1 MQNIATS
8 NLSIININNKTSTYP
23 LVRFS
28 GFPST
33 ESRFLCA
40 FALQNP
46 HFPASRAQNRGFC
59 AFLAF
64 GTPVFRHFE
73 HKIEVF
79 VRFLPSEPTFSG
91 FTSTKSAFLCSSR
104 RGMALES
111 VTAETLTVTVA
122 FLQITEH
129 AYKMQIPHN
138 LIINF

>member
-8 NLSIININNKTSTYP
+8 KLSIININNKTSTNP

-33 ESRFLCA
+33 KSRFLCA
-40 FALQNP
+40 FTLRNP
-46 HFPASRAQNRGFC
+46 HFRAFRAQNLGFC

-79 VRFLPSEPTFSG
+79 VRFYPPKPLFSG
-91 FTSTKSAFLCSSR
+91 FPSTKSAFLCSSR
-104 RGMALES
+104 GGIGIGKRKM
-111 VTAETLTVTVA
+111 T
-122 FLQITEH
+122 FLQFT
-129 AYKMQIPHN
+129 AQAFKMQTPQN
-138 LIINF
+138 QIINF